1 MRVFGFFGPILGG
14 LLSLLIAFFS
24 ILFLKVLNLVIS
36 LPFLGRILDFLQGN
50 LLLFFLLS
58 LCIGY
63 ANLFLKHRNIA
74 VLSPLLS
81 SIAGVMILYIVLSMM
96 AIVNA
101 DLGIG
106 MISVISGALLG
117 NMTLVLLALL
127 VISYLG
133 YLIEMIRSLKS

>member
-1 MRVFGFFGPILGG
+1 
-14 LLSLLIAFFS
+14 
-24 ILFLKVLNLVIS
+24 
-36 LPFLGRILDFLQGN
+36 
-50 LLLFFLLS
+50 
-58 LCIGY
+58 
-63 ANLFLKHRNIA
+63 
-74 VLSPLLS
+74 
-81 SIAGVMILYIVLSMM
+81 MILYIVLRMM